1 MSDMEIFMDMMDSKD
16 IIHDEIIEN
25 NQKPEYYSSKAIHI
39 RRQLEDN
46 TTNYFHFLKEFVV
59 DFKKLPKDK
68 QKEIQNIMGIIN
80 PEIDATSE
88 KKTVTRNK
96 PTSKKNIKPKLNMTD
111 DY

>member
-1 MSDMEIFMDMMDSKD
+1 MILLIIILLMSDMEIFMDMMDSKD

-59 DFKKLPKDK
+59 DITYAGKLINNLKNYPKINRKKFK
-68 QKEIQNIMGIIN
+68 I
-80 PEIDATSE
+80 SW
-88 KKTVTRNK
+88 V
-96 PTSKKNIKPKLNMTD
+96 
-111 DY
+111 